1 MADKKRPARPRR
13 DPTAPEA
20 DVLDQDRPWDDEDR
34 DEPARSH
41 DVDVPVEDAL
51 DQERDAPLDDEEHG

>member
-1 MADKKRPARPRR
+1 MADKKRRAQPRK

-20 DVLDQDRPWDDEDR
+20 DSLDQDRAWDDDDR
-34 DEPARSH
+34 SEPRRAH

-51 DQERDAPLDDEEHG
+51 DQERDAPLDDEEHE